1 MHILSYIYLADSN
14 EDFFYY
20 ALLCKVHKVSSI
32 YIYKKEK
39 LEESFLKDTYLIM
52 TLLAIEF
59 FERNHCNPIK
69 IRPGD
74 HTDGYFFSSSLKTN
88 P

>member
-1 MHILSYIYLADSN
+1 MRTFFTMRCFVKFIKLVQYMYI
-14 EDFFYY
+14 
-20 ALLCKVHKVSSI
+20 
-32 YIYKKEK
+32 KEK

-59 FERNHCNPIK
+59 FERNHCNSIK

-74 HTDGYFFSSSLKTN
+74 HTDGFFFSSSLKTN